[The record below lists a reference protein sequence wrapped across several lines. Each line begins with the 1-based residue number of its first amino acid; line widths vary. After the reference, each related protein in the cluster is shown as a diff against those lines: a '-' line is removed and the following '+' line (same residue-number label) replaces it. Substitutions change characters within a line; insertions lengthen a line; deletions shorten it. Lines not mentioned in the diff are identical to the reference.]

1 MSNRIIAIDGPAAS
15 GKSTIARRVAK
26 ALGWLYVDSGALY
39 RGVTWQALRVGAD
52 TRSAEAVG
60 ALLVDFPIRFA
71 VAGGAVG
78 FGIDGVEPGMELRTE
93 GLNSHVSH
101 VAAMPEVRNQVNAW
115 LRGMTTLGD
124 LVVEG
129 RDIGTAVFPQAL
141 FKFYLDASPEERA
154 RRRCAEMAGQ
164 GDGLSKKD
172 ISESLK
178 NRDTIDRSRKK
189 DPLKTA
195 PDAVIVDS
203 TGLEIEDVVALVL
216 KQVKQAGIA

>member
-1 MSNRIIAIDGPAAS
+1 M
-15 GKSTIARRVAK
+15 V
-26 ALGWLYVDSGALY
+26 
-39 RGVTWQALRVGAD
+39 
-52 TRSAEAVG
+52 EM
-60 ALLVDFPIRFA
+60 LLPGFPIRFV

-78 FGIDGVEPGMELRTE
+78 FSIGGVEPGAELRTE
-93 GLNSHVSH
+93 RLNSQVSY
-101 VAAMPEVRNQVNAW
+101 VAAMPEVRNQVNEW

-129 RDIGTAVFPQAL
+129 RDIGTAVFPAAT

-164 GDGLSKKD
+164 GNGVNKKD

-178 NRDTIDRSRKK
+178 NRDTIDRSRRK

-195 PDAVIVDS
+195 PDAVIIDS
-203 TGLEIEDVVALVL
+203 TGMDIEDVVAVILARA
-216 KQVKQAGIA
+216 KQTISQ

>member
-1 MSNRIIAIDGPAAS
+1 MVEI
-15 GKSTIARRVAK
+15 
-26 ALGWLYVDSGALY
+26 
-39 RGVTWQALRVGAD
+39 
-52 TRSAEAVG
+52 
-60 ALLVDFPIRFA
+60 LLPGFPIRFT

-78 FGIDGVEPGMELRTE
+78 FSIDGVEPGAELRTE
-93 GLNSHVSH
+93 RLNSQVSY
-101 VAAMPEVRNQVNAW
+101 VAAMPEVRNQVNEW
-115 LRGMTTLGD
+115 LRGMTKLGD

-129 RDIGTAVFPQAL
+129 RDIGTAVFPAAT

-164 GDGLSKKD
+164 GNGVNKKD

-178 NRDTIDRSRKK
+178 NRDTIDRSRQK

-203 TGLEIEDVVALVL
+203 TGMAIEDVVAVILAR
-216 KQVKQAGIA
+216 VKQTISK